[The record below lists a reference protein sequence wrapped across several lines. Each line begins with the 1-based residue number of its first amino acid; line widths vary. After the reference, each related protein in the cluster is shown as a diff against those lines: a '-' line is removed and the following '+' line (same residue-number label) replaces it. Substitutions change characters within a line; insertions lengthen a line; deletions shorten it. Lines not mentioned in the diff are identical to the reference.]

1 MWLYLAF
8 VTACFSIVGGIP
20 LPEGEADDNT
30 TVGQDIL
37 DYEWVEMILYE
48 NFISWQTT
56 KRSEIGR
63 MHIQNNVL
71 CRRWIIRK
79 AHF

>member
-37 DYEWVEMILYE
+37 DYE
-48 NFISWQTT
+48 
-56 KRSEIGR
+56 
-63 MHIQNNVL
+63 
-71 CRRWIIRK
+71 
-79 AHF
+79 